1 MFERVWG
8 RGTMSRAAHN
18 LERRTHRRTAGAP
31 RPPQHR
37 AAPPSGDRHLLRR
50 VDWAAPSAAD
60 FYRSLE
66 EALEAPA
73 PFPPEIPADVP
84 DA

>member
-1 MFERVWG
+1 
-8 RGTMSRAAHN
+8 MSRAAHN
-18 LERRTHRRTAGAP
+18 LERRTHRRTAGVP

-37 AAPPSGDRHLLRR
+37 ADRPSPPSGDRHLLRR
-50 VDWAAPSAAD
+50 VDWGAPSAEA

-66 EALEAPA
+66 EALDAPA
-73 PFPPEIPADVP
+73 PFPVEIPADGP